1 MNCKYCGKESNNLKE
16 HELNGMVCESCL
28 QKLDMS
34 MPNSIYVY
42 FMGCL
47 KQTDLRDAYSVMK
60 TWLDREF
67 SIVRFKEFK
76 FDKRLKYKAVL
87 QYVTLKEMQSVKF
100 PVIVEVRIVER
111 NNKHTLKITIR
122 DDTKVRNTYIFGK
135 RENNTLT
142 MESDEIQYVNTDMT
156 EVLCGFTDYLRKGK

>member
-1 MNCKYCGKESNNLKE
+1 MNCKYCGKETNNLKE
-16 HELNGMVCESCL
+16 QELNGMVCESCL

-47 KQTDLRDAYSVMK
+47 KQTDLRDAYNVMK

-111 NNKHTLKITIR
+111 NNKHTLKITIK
-122 DDTKVRNTYIFGK
+122 DDTKVRNIYIFGN

-142 MESDEIQYVNTDMT
+142 MESDEIQYVNTDIGWVNT
-156 EVLCGFTDYLRKGK
+156 ILKDFLT